1 MPDCTTKSD
10 ESITIV
16 KSREDNNVQIKAKVH
31 CNCPHHTT
39 WELIKHEQKDQHN
52 ETTDISYVE
61 DLFKC
66 KKVNIFF
73 IIIKKNILIYV
84 LNLYFICIFSVE
96 GLQCWRILWIHKNR
110 LLLNVY

>member
-73 IIIKKNILIYV
+73 IIIKKIYI
-84 LNLYFICIFSVE
+84 NLYVKFGFCMCYFS
-96 GLQCWRILWIHKNR
+96 
-110 LLLNVY
+110 